1 MAKDTRRDRIWRIAL
16 TTDGF
21 TKQYIEDQV
30 DASSRTVHDVLK
42 TMVDYRFL
50 KQKTQ
55 YRKVEQGS
63 SSSNSTNTSTSTSTK
78 QDVTVYHP
86 LDIRPTPPEPGFE
99 DDISSENIFSS
110 GATLE
115 ANADMF
121 TGVGEK
127 RLRKLEMERLVTL
140 NDILDASINEIAE
153 VDGFGEQTAKT
164 LKITTIEAAIN
175 KLDMLEED
183 LRELSVSEYEEMF
196 NLREEYAEE
205 LKQDL
210 NSTLL

>member
-1 MAKDTRRDRIWRIAL
+1 MTKDTRRDRIWRIAL

-63 SSSNSTNTSTSTSTK
+63 SGSTSTSTSISTSTK

-110 GATLE
+110 GATLD

-175 KLDMLEED
+175 KLDMSEED
-183 LRELSVSEYEEMF
+183 LRELSVSEHEDMF
-196 NLREEYAEE
+196 NIREEYAEE
-205 LKQDL
+205 LKQNL

>member
-63 SSSNSTNTSTSTSTK
+63 SSSNSNTNTSTSTK

-175 KLDMLEED
+175 KLDMSEED

>member
-63 SSSNSTNTSTSTSTK
+63 SSSNSTNTNTSTSTK

-175 KLDMLEED
+175 KLDMSEED

>member
-1 MAKDTRRDRIWRIAL
+1 VAKDTRRDRIWRIAL

-175 KLDMLEED
+175 KLDMSEED

>member
-99 DDISSENIFSS
+99 DDISSEDIFSS

>member
-63 SSSNSTNTSTSTSTK
+63 SGSTSTSTSTK

-175 KLDMLEED
+175 KLDMSEED

>member
-1 MAKDTRRDRIWRIAL
+1 VTKDTRRDRIWRIAL

-63 SSSNSTNTSTSTSTK
+63 SGSTSTSTSTK

-175 KLDMLEED
+175 KLDMSEED
-183 LRELSVSEYEEMF
+183 LRELSVSE
-196 NLREEYAEE
+196 
-205 LKQDL
+205 
-210 NSTLL
+210 

>member
-1 MAKDTRRDRIWRIAL
+1 MTKDTRRDRIWRIAL

-63 SSSNSTNTSTSTSTK
+63 SGSTSTSTSTK

-175 KLDMLEED
+175 KLDMSEED
-183 LRELSVSEYEEMF
+183 LRELSVSEYEDMF

-205 LKQDL
+205 LKQNL

>member
-175 KLDMLEED
+175 KLDMSEED

>member
-1 MAKDTRRDRIWRIAL
+1 MTKDTRRDRIWRIAL

-63 SSSNSTNTSTSTSTK
+63 SGSTSTSTSTK

-175 KLDMLEED
+175 KLDMSEED
-183 LRELSVSEYEEMF
+183 LRELSVSEHEDMF
-196 NLREEYAEE
+196 NIREEYAEE
-205 LKQDL
+205 LKQNL

>member
-63 SSSNSTNTSTSTSTK
+63 SSINSTNTNTSTSTK

-115 ANADMF
+115 ANTDMF

-175 KLDMLEED
+175 KLDMSEED

>member
-1 MAKDTRRDRIWRIAL
+1 VAKDTRRDRIWRIAL

>member
-63 SSSNSTNTSTSTSTK
+63 SGSTSTSTSISTSTK

-99 DDISSENIFSS
+99 DDIPSENIFSS
-110 GATLE
+110 GATLD

-175 KLDMLEED
+175 KLDMSEED

>member
-1 MAKDTRRDRIWRIAL
+1 VAKDTRRDRIWRIAL

-63 SSSNSTNTSTSTSTK
+63 SSSNSTNTNTSTSTK

-175 KLDMLEED
+175 KLDMSEED